1 MTLRALFYPSF
12 SSYHYFRGPFWCLL
26 GPLSSQLPQ
35 RPSQLPPRP
44 SELSDALRTPS
55 KALLAPCDQRPS
67 QLLPIQGL
75 PSSHQSPPAPSDPK
89 PSQLPPCPYQLS
101 KGFLITLVAL
111 PAPSEAFVALVV
123 AVIVHHI
130 TRLLRFI
137 DVINKGGGKETWS
150 LIPFQSAIADPECN
164 RPLCLCVSLSLSLA
178 KIRRP
183 EVLRHIAL

>member
-1 MTLRALFYPSF
+1 MPS
-12 SSYHYFRGPFWCLL
+12 
-26 GPLSSQLPQ
+26 
-35 RPSQLPPRP
+35 RPSQLPAP
-44 SELSDALRTPS
+44 SEALPASSEALRTLSDALRTPS

-183 EVLRHIAL
+183 EVLRHIALKPEDIRHS

>member
-1 MTLRALFYPSF
+1 MALRALFYPSF
-12 SSYHYFRGPFWCLL
+12 SSQHYILGPF
-26 GPLSSQLPQ
+26 
-35 RPSQLPPRP
+35 RPSQLPAP
-44 SELSDALRTPS
+44 SEAFPATSEALGTLSAALRTPS
-55 KALLAPCDQRPS
+55 KAHLALCDQGPS
-67 QLLPIQGL
+67 QLFPIQGL

-111 PAPSEAFVALVV
+111 PAPSEAFV